1 MVETNNEWPEKD
13 TGFERMLGSG
23 DHDRY
28 PHMGLLVHTS
38 MLLRLWRLEWRL
50 AWASFV
56 RIWSATKSS
65 AHLVPPI
72 WEMIILKQWVKYE
85 WVEVWI
91 SLQYVYL
98 SIIQCRHNFWKK
110 FGRCP
115 ETCLEADG
123 RADFT
128 MCFAAK
134 VLSFIVLDA
143 TKPFFVSWAHANKA
157 VVSRKLMG
165 GRAWLDQPSTRCL

>member
-1 MVETNNEWPEKD
+1 MAWKRYRIWTDAGIRWSWPLS
-13 TGFERMLGSG
+13 TYGASSSYLNAAA
-23 DHDRY
+23 
-28 PHMGLLVHTS
+28 V
-38 MLLRLWRLEWRL
+38 WRLEWRL

-72 WEMIILKQWVKYE
+72 WEMIILKHE
-85 WVEVWI
+85 WSMSGLKFG
-91 SLQYVYL
+91 SLYVYL

-157 VVSRKLMG
+157 VVSWKLMG